1 MYTMKLF
8 EKKKIGNFT
17 VKNRIVM
24 PPMGI
29 TADPDGGMS
38 ERGIRYYEERAKGGV
53 GMIITGYSAESEIFE
68 PRACN
73 VLDSVYKVD
82 RMHDLVQRLH
92 AYDTKVC
99 VQLGP
104 GLGMISFVDPN
115 TPPYS
120 ASDIDS
126 FWFAGLRCKPL
137 TKEEI
142 KTIVET
148 VGYSAALAKR
158 AGADAVEL
166 REYGGYLADQF
177 MTEKWNKRTDEYGGS
192 LENRMRFP
200 LELFDSIRRQCG
212 EDYPILVKFNPYHAT
227 PDGRQI
233 SEGQEIAKIFENA
246 GAAALHIDKGCYDCW
261 YNAIS
266 TVYQPKAHQIE
277 VAAAIKEVV
286 NIPVI
291 AQGKLNDPV
300 VAERVLQE
308 GKTDFVAIGHP
319 SIADAHWSNKVKEG
333 RTEDIIPCIGCNE
346 CLKHFF
352 DGMHLNCSVN
362 PQSQHEDEYPLLPAQ
377 QSKKVLVVGGGPGG
391 MEAALVAAERGHQ
404 VELWEK
410 KNELGGLLLA
420 AGAPDFKEPVM
431 EYVEYIKR
439 QIAKSDVKV
448 RLIME
453 ATEENILAGGFDQVF
468 IATGANSV
476 IPPVKGIE
484 GNNVYDSTAV
494 LTNQAVLSDT
504 EVTVI
509 GGGLVGCE
517 TAVFLAR
524 QGKRVTI
531 VEMLDDI
538 LKLADHSLNN
548 DQSLRALVAGSN
560 ITIHTSAKVI
570 SVNAK
575 GVEIEK
581 NGAKSNIPCTA
592 VVLACGYKSDSSLA
606 EKLDRK
612 LEVRIIGDSVK
623 PRKIICAVHEGF
635 HAARV
640 L

>member
-1 MYTMKLF
+1 MSAMKLF
-8 EKKKIGNFT
+8 EKQRIGNFT

-38 ERGIRYYEERAKGGV
+38 QRGIRYYEERAKGGI

-82 RMHDLVQRLH
+82 RMHDLIQRLH

-126 FWFAGLRCKPL
+126 FWFAGLKCKPL

-148 VGYSAALAKR
+148 VGYSASLAKR

-166 REYGGYLADQF
+166 RVYGGYLADQF
-177 MTEKWNKRTDEYGGS
+177 MTAKWNKRTDEYGGS
-192 LENRMRFP
+192 LDNRMRFP
-200 LELFDSIRRQCG
+200 LEIFESIRRQCG
-212 EDYPILVKFNPYHAT
+212 EGYPILVKFNPYHAT

-233 SEGQEIAKIFENA
+233 PEGQEIAKIFEKA
-246 GAAALHIDKGCYDCW
+246 GAAALHVDKGCYDCW

-266 TVYQPKAHQIE
+266 TVYEPKAHQLE

-286 NIPVI
+286 SIPVI
-291 AQGKLNDPV
+291 AQGKLNDPF
-300 VAERVLQE
+300 VAEQALVQ
-308 GKTDFVAIGHP
+308 GKTDFIAIGHP
-319 SIADAHWSNKVKEG
+319 SIADPHWSNKVKEG
-333 RTEDIIPCIGCNE
+333 RIEDIVPCIGCNE

-352 DGMHLNCSVN
+352 DGKHLNCSVN
-362 PQSQHEDEYPLLPAQ
+362 PQAHHEDEYPVLPAM
-377 QSKKVLVVGGGPGG
+377 KKKRVLVVGGGPGG
-391 MEAALVAAERGHQ
+391 MEAALIAAERGHD

-410 KNELGGLLLA
+410 QNELGGLLLA
-420 AGAPDFKEPVM
+420 AGAPGFKEPVK
-431 EYVEYIKR
+431 EYVRYIKR
-439 QIAKSDVKV
+439 QVAKSNIKVK
-448 RLIME
+448 LMTE
-453 ATEENILAGGFDQVF
+453 ATEENVLTGGFDQVF
-468 IATGANSV
+468 VAAGAKSV
-476 IPPVKGIE
+476 VPPVKGID
-484 GNNVYDSTAV
+484 GDNVYDSTAV
-494 LTNQAVLSDT
+494 LTGQVVLRDS
-504 EVTVI
+504 EVIVI

-517 TAVFLAR
+517 TAAFLAGL
-524 QGKRVTI
+524 GKKVTI

-538 LKLADHSLNN
+538 LKLADHCLNN
-548 DQSLRALVAGSN
+548 DQSLRALVAKSD
-560 ITIHTSAKVI
+560 ITIQAGAKVTA
-570 SVNAK
+570 VNND

-581 NGAKSNIPCTA
+581 NGTKVKIAGTEI
-592 VVLACGYKSDSSLA
+592 VLACGYKSENALA
-606 EKLDRK
+606 EALSGKA
-612 LEVRIIGDSVK
+612 EVRVIGDSVS

>member
-1 MYTMKLF
+1 MSSLKLF
-8 EKKKIGNFT
+8 EKKRIGNFT

-38 ERGIRYYEERAKGGV
+38 QRGIRYYEERAKGGI
-53 GMIITGYSAESEIFE
+53 GMIITGYSAESTIFE

-82 RMHDLVQRLH
+82 RMHDLIQRVH
-92 AYDTKVC
+92 TYDTKVC

-104 GLGMISFVDPN
+104 GLGMISFVDPD
-115 TPPYS
+115 TPPFS

-126 FWFAGLRCKPL
+126 FWFAGLKCKPL

-148 VGYSAALAKR
+148 VGYSASLAKR

-166 REYGGYLADQF
+166 RVYGGYLADQF
-177 MTEKWNKRTDEYGGS
+177 MTAKWNKRTDEYGGN
-192 LENRMRFP
+192 LDNRMRFP
-200 LELFDSIRRQCG
+200 LEIFESIRRQCG
-212 EDYPILVKFNPYHAT
+212 EGYPILVKFNPYHAT

-233 SEGQEIAKIFENA
+233 PEGQEIAKIFEKA

-266 TVYQPKAHQIE
+266 TVYEPKAHQLE

-291 AQGKLNDPV
+291 AQGKLNDPF
-300 VAERVLQE
+300 VAEQALVQ
-308 GKTDFVAIGHP
+308 GKTDFIAIGHP
-319 SIADAHWSNKVKEG
+319 SIADPHWSNKVKEG
-333 RTEDIIPCIGCNE
+333 RIEDIVPCIGCNE

-352 DGMHLNCSVN
+352 DGKHLNCSVN
-362 PQSQHEDEYPLLPAQ
+362 PQAHHEDEYPVLPTMKK
-377 QSKKVLVVGGGPGG
+377 KKVLVVGGGPAG
-391 MEAALVAAERGHQ
+391 MEAALIAGERGHE

-410 KNELGGLLLA
+410 ENELGGLLLA
-420 AGAPDFKEPVM
+420 AGTPSFKEPVK
-431 EYVEYIKR
+431 EYIRYIKR
-439 QIAKSDVKV
+439 QVAKSNVKV
-448 RLIME
+448 RLMTE
-453 ATEENILAGGFDQVF
+453 ATEENVLAGGFDQVF
-468 IATGANSV
+468 VATGAKSV
-476 IPPVKGIE
+476 VPPVKGIN

-494 LTNQAVLSDT
+494 LTGQVVLQGS
-504 EVTVI
+504 EVVVI

-517 TAVFLAR
+517 TAAFLAGL
-524 QGKRVTI
+524 GKKVTI

-538 LKLADHSLNN
+538 LKLADHMLNN
-548 DQSLRALVAGSN
+548 DQSLRALVAKSG
-560 ITIHTSAKVI
+560 IALQVDTKVTA
-570 SVNAK
+570 VNND

-581 NGAKSNIPCTA
+581 NGTKKKIACTEI
-592 VVLACGYKSDSSLA
+592 VLACGYKSENTLA
-606 EKLDRK
+606 EALAGKV
-612 LEVRIIGDSVK
+612 EVRMIGDSVS